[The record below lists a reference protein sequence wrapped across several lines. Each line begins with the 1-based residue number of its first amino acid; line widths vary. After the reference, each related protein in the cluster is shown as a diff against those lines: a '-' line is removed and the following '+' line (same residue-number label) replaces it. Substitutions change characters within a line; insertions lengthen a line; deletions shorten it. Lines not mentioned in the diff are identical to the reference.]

1 MRAVPRPAGNPPRA
15 GLAFLDRTM
24 GAAISSSTSAMSSSI
39 FAGDGHSRVN
49 YAFRLGTIGN
59 AASGAAC
66 V

>member
-1 MRAVPRPAGNPPRA
+1 
-15 GLAFLDRTM
+15 M